1 MSASEELEEHIHHVQ
16 NPFDKTVAGSMAIMA
31 ALLAVVS
38 VAAQHFNTEQL
49 LLQDKASDQWAYSEA
64 KDIRHYLADTTR
76 DLMANLK
83 PGSPTIKVYDEDGKK
98 YKKQT
103 FDIQERAKDYEKERD
118 SNGQKAG
125 RFHFSEVFLEVAIV
139 FSSLSILMK
148 VKALF
153 AGGALA
159 ALIGIVIAATG
170 WWA

>member
-1 MSASEELEEHIHHVQ
+1 MSATEELEEHIHHAQ

-38 VAAQHFNTEQL
+38 VSAQHFNTEQL

-64 KDIRHYLADTTR
+64 KDIRHYVAVTTG
-76 DLMANLK
+76 DIMGNLR
-83 PGSPTIKVYDEDGKK
+83 PGSPAVKVYQEDAKK
-98 YKKQT
+98 YKNQT
-103 FDIQERAKDYEKERD
+103 AEIQEKAKDYEKERD
-118 SNGQKAG
+118 SNGEKAG

-139 FSSLSILMK
+139 FSSVSILMK

-153 AGGALA
+153 AGGVAA
-159 ALIGIVIAATG
+159 ALIGIGIAATW